1 MIGRRGCSA
10 FVVGFFISLSG
21 GTEYALA
28 RNGQPNPTPTPPP
41 SSSAPPAPVLAAP
54 ANGVSLVQPITLDWN
69 AVSDPDGP
77 IGSYTWQIATT
88 SAFTT
93 IIASGFTNMDSDPS
107 VPTRTADKVSGLP
120 NGTYFWRV
128 KASQLVGGATGSVDS
143 PWSPVRSFTV
153 TGLGPAPA
161 TPSFITPAN
170 NAQFHV
176 RESFNI
182 QWSAVPN
189 AQNYILEADDEPTF
203 SFPINLMLSPI
214 NFGTQWGALW
224 GNPLTIYYRVR
235 AVSVD
240 GVRSLPSATLKVQIT
255 NAAPVPA
262 GVSPVAPATGA
273 TVRLPF
279 FLDWSDTP
287 NPQVPGYDLEINSS
301 AGFALASSVL
311 LLSPS
316 RSDYMITRDLLAPG
330 NYFWR
335 VRALHGDVAGP
346 WSAGRAITVT
356 APIAPPNINL
366 FAILAEPVNAYGG
379 NIAHARVMLDNPAP
393 AGGAVVSI
401 STDIPQVNIPAT
413 SVTVPAGKTDATIAN
428 IATGPVPNGGV
439 SVGIIGD
446 LFAGFANGRGQ
457 NSFGVLPILY
467 GTSLSKESVVGGTS
481 VNATVTLQSAAPAGG
496 ITVRLVS
503 SDPNIVRPP
512 ATVFIPAGATD
523 IDFAVPTSAVS
534 VPMRVIIET
543 GTDVDGYRAPQTWLT
558 VMPPGSP
565 SPAPSLSSLT
575 LSQSSVVSGGTVTG
589 TLRLTSPA
597 PAGGAVVT
605 LQGSM
610 EGDVIV
616 PQSVTIPAGSI
627 SANFTTSPAPE
638 TPFPR
643 WVFIQGHYGT
653 SGGSQARILEIDP
666 ASGPATLLAIGP
678 ASQDVIGG
686 KSGRASVALVI
697 PAPIGGGTIKLTTD
711 NPSVIHVPASVSIP
725 AGNSAVSFAIA
736 TSPVSGLPTGG
747 FVFASAGGVT
757 KSIFV
762 NVAPDPNAP
771 PLLQSMSITPTSV
784 TGGTNATGTVFLSA
798 PAPAGGISVT
808 LSTNNASAA
817 QAPGIVSVP
826 GGQTSASFAIT
837 TFAVTANTT
846 VTITAFFDT
855 TTSAQLT
862 VTRGT
867 TPTPTPTATPPA
879 TLPAPSLVS
888 PAADARFAP
897 GANITF
903 DWSNVTGAASY
914 TIQIDDANTFPSPFI
929 VNQTV
934 TASQFSSS
942 TLPIKTM
949 WWRARANDASG
960 KPGNWSAVRR
970 FEVKN

>member
-1 MIGRRGCSA
+1 MISRRRYSA
-10 FVVGFFISLSG
+10 FVVGFFILLSG
-21 GTEYALA
+21 GTEHALA

-41 SSSAPPAPVLAAP
+41 SSNAPPAPLLAAP
-54 ANGVSLVQPITLDWN
+54 ANGASLVQPITLDWN

-88 SAFTT
+88 SGFTS
-93 IIASGFTNMDSDPS
+93 ILASGFTNMDSDPS
-107 VPTRTADKVSGLP
+107 VPTPTADKVSGLP

-128 KASQLVGGATGSVDS
+128 KATQLVGGATGSVDS
-143 PWSPVRSFTV
+143 PWSAVRSFTV

-161 TPSFITPAN
+161 TPSIITPAN

-176 RESFNI
+176 REGFNI

-189 AQNYILEADDEPTF
+189 AQSYILEADDEPTF
-203 SFPINLMLSPI
+203 SFPINLTLSPI
-214 NFGTQWGALW
+214 NFGTQSGGLW
-224 GNPLTIYYRVR
+224 GNPLTVYYRVR

-240 GVRSLPSATLKVQIT
+240 GVRSLPSATVKVQIT

-262 GVSPVAPATGA
+262 GVSPVAPASGA
-273 TVRLPF
+273 SVRLPF

-287 NPQVPGYDLEINSS
+287 NPQVPGYDLEVNSS
-301 AGFALASSVL
+301 SSFALSSNVL

-356 APIAPPNINL
+356 APIAPPNVNL
-366 FAILAEPVNAYGG
+366 FAILAEPVSAYGG
-379 NIAHARVMLDNPAP
+379 NTAHARVMLDNPAP

-401 STDIPQVNIPAT
+401 STDIPQVSLPAT

-467 GTSLSKESVVGGTS
+467 GASLSNESVVGGTS
-481 VNATVTLQSAAPAGG
+481 VNATVTLQSAAPTGG
-496 ITVRLVS
+496 TTVRLVS
-503 SDPNIVRPP
+503 SNPNIVRAP

-523 IDFAVPTSAVS
+523 IDFAIPTSGVS
-534 VPMRVIIET
+534 VPTRVTIET
-543 GTDVDGYRAPQTWLT
+543 GTDVDGYRAPQNTIVVT
-558 VMPPGSP
+558 PPGSP
-565 SPAPSLSSLT
+565 TPAPSLSSLT
-575 LSQSSVVSGGTVTG
+575 LGQSSVVSGGTITG

-643 WVFIQGHYGT
+643 WVFIQGHYGN
-653 SGGSQARILEIDP
+653 SGGLQARILRIDP
-666 ASGPATLLAIGP
+666 AAGPATLLAIGP

-697 PAPIGGGTIKLTTD
+697 PAPVGGGTVSLTTD
-711 NPSVIHVPASVSIP
+711 NPSVIHVPASVSIA
-725 AGNSAVSFAIA
+725 AGNSAVSFSIA
-736 TSPVSGLPTGG
+736 TSPVSGLATGG

-762 NVAPDPNAP
+762 NVTPDPNAP
-771 PLLQSMSITPTSV
+771 PLLQSMSIAPTSV
-784 TGGTNATGTVFLSA
+784 SGGTNATGTVFLSA

-808 LSTNNASAA
+808 LSTNNASVAR
-817 QAPGIVSVP
+817 APGIVTVP

-867 TPTPTPTATPPA
+867 TATPTPTPAA
-879 TLPAPSLVS
+879 LPAPSLVS
-888 PAADARFAP
+888 PAADERFAP

-914 TIQIDDANTFPSPFI
+914 TIQVDDSDTFPSPFI

-934 TASQFSSS
+934 TASQFSTS

-960 KPGNWSAVRR
+960 KPGNWSAIRR
-970 FEVKN
+970 FEVKS